1 MKTTN
6 VFTVMSF
13 DELMNI
19 ASSTAD
25 KHRSAMCAA
34 FGHHFSPTDDA
45 VTLANLCEKYIA
57 RLSCQLKNWQTL
69 FDGLAP
75 ALADVRKEK
84 REALKAELMKLSPE
98 ERAEV
103 MNDVA

>member
-1 MKTTN
+1 MKNSN
-6 VFTVMSF
+6 VFTEKSF
-13 DELMNI
+13 EELMNI

-34 FGHHFSPTDDA
+34 FGRHFSPTDDP

-57 RLSCQLKNWQTL
+57 SLGCWLKNWQTL
-69 FDGLAP
+69 LDGLAP

-103 MNDVA
+103 MGDVA

>member
-1 MKTTN
+1 MKN
-6 VFTVMSF
+6 SNIISEMSF
-13 DELMNI
+13 EELMNI

-34 FGHHFSPTDDA
+34 FGRHFSPTDDA
-45 VTLANLCEKYIA
+45 VTLANLCEKYIES
-57 RLSCQLKNWQTL
+57 LGCWLKNWQTL
-69 FDGLAP
+69 LDGLAP

-84 REALKAELMKLSPE
+84 REALKAELMKLPPE